1 MIDTFI
7 IWNQMFLVMC
17 LPFSYRDCSYF
28 YPLLQLLSK
37 FLSAAF
43 SMGETSPNS
52 GPFEPNTLFLGGEA
66 GSDTAMMF
74 HKYDLQGI
82 TDSFSSI

>member
-1 MIDTFI
+1 
-7 IWNQMFLVMC
+7 
-17 LPFSYRDCSYF
+17 
-28 YPLLQLLSK
+28 
-37 FLSAAF
+37 
-43 SMGETSPNS
+43 MGETSPNS

-82 TDSFSSI
+82 TAFSSSIETKKENLSRFFVS